1 VVWHLS
7 WVARPLSWVARPGSE
22 AKGVACSGLRGG
34 AGGARD
40 TCVARQSHATS
51 KRHAT
56 SKGHATRSC
65 HATRRDVKSC
75 DAIKGEWPYTTVP
88 SRFRALPLHRPR
100 LETSAMQSW
109 CHSRTLE
116 LFAIGL
122 AITFAMVT
130 IQSAVIA
137 DEDDGFDKKFSSDV
151 LPLLQRYCDHCHG
164 GPEPEAKFDTTHFV
178 DVRAIRDRW
187 HSWEDILRRLTDR
200 EMPPPNEELQ
210 PTDAEREQFLK
221 WSQAFKQQEMERHRD
236 DPGPLSLRRLSVAE
250 WNNTIRDLVGH
261 DIRPARDFPV
271 DPANEAGF
279 DNSAES
285 LTISPALVQKYLNA
299 ARFVADHML
308 LTPDGIRFAPYPV
321 STETDRDRYCV
332 QRIVDFYE
340 RQPTNL
346 TAYLVA
352 ASSWSRGSN
361 DHTDEALISFSEK
374 AAISPKYLNTL
385 LTALHDPEVQYGPL
399 KEVQIRWQSLLDEAL
414 SEQEVAQGCEELRR
428 YIVGQRE
435 KLSPQVE
442 NLRAPG
448 GINGGSQP
456 LVLWKNRE
464 LAANRRRCR
473 SDGFTDDPEQSVL
486 PLDLRRAYGSLGEP
500 EKVKILNDYEKF
512 CSTFPNTFYVAER
525 GRAHIAP
532 QDAAKEA
539 KGRLLSAGFHS
550 MMGYF
555 RDDQPLYE
563 LILSEQE
570 QQELDRLWDELDFIA
585 EVPVRQYA
593 GHLWFERAEA
603 SFLTDDRFDFVRA
616 EDKNASSSEMMAKF
630 AKIYLEKLREKSAD
644 EQVVAAVEYYFR
656 EMDQRLRK
664 LENDR
669 QAAEVKQLDS
679 LLKMIESIYRR
690 PVGPEVVERWRDFYR
705 DVRQL
710 PTANH
715 RTALEDTL
723 VSLLLSPQHLYRWD
737 LGANSPA
744 VVALDG
750 DELAARWSYFLWAS
764 SPDTLLRQGAMQD
777 ELLDREGISRQ
788 LQRMVHDARFEG
800 MVREFLGNWLDFR
813 RFESHNGVDRN
824 QFPEFDDAMRQAMF
838 DEPIQYFMDLM
849 RRDGQLIELIDSNY
863 VVVNKPLAKF
873 YGLKASYDQIGEE
886 WQRLETVAAQD
897 RGGLISMSV
906 FLTQNSPGLR
916 TSPVKRG
923 YWVVRKILGEK
934 IPAPPPNVPELPNS
948 EHDLGE
954 LTLRQVLQKH
964 REHPSCAGC
973 HARFDSFGLLL
984 EGFDPIGRPRKQD
997 LAGHTISAAAT
1008 LPDGNDAN
1016 GIVGLRN
1023 YIKSQ
1028 RADDFRRHFCESL
1041 VAYGLGRGLILS
1053 DQLLVEEMLAALR
1066 RENDRVSAPFKVLLQ
1081 SPQFQKKRGAEPRS
1095 QESEDVAR

>member
-1 VVWHLS
+1 
-7 WVARPLSWVARPGSE
+7 
-22 AKGVACSGLRGG
+22 
-34 AGGARD
+34 
-40 TCVARQSHATS
+40 
-51 KRHAT
+51 
-56 SKGHATRSC
+56 
-65 HATRRDVKSC
+65 
-75 DAIKGEWPYTTVP
+75 
-88 SRFRALPLHRPR
+88 
-100 LETSAMQSW
+100 MQRW
-109 CHSRTLE
+109 CHSRILK
-116 LFAIGL
+116 LISLSLAFAIAL
-122 AITFAMVT
+122 VT
-130 IQSAVIA
+130 IQNVVMA
-137 DEDDGFDKKFSSDV
+137 DEADDFDKKFASDV
-151 LPLLQRYCDHCHG
+151 QPLLQSYCDHCHG
-164 GPEPEAKFDTTHFV
+164 GPEPEAKFDTTQFV
-178 DVRAIRDRW
+178 DVRSIRDRW
-187 HSWEDILRRLTDR
+187 HSWEDILRRIADR
-200 EMPPPNEELQ
+200 EMPPPDEERQ
-210 PTDAEREQFLK
+210 PTAAEREQLLK
-221 WSQAFKQQEMERHRD
+221 WSHAFKQREMERHRD

-299 ARFVADHML
+299 ARFVVEHML

-321 STETDRDRYCV
+321 VTDTDRDRYCV
-332 QRIVDFYE
+332 QRIVDFYQ

-346 TAYLVA
+346 TPYLVA
-352 ASSWSRGSN
+352 ARTWSRDTN
-361 DHTDEALISFSEK
+361 ERDDAALISFADK
-374 AAISPKYLNTL
+374 AAISPKFLSTL

-399 KEVQIRWQSLLDEAL
+399 KEVQIRWQKLLDEAL
-414 SEQEVAQGCEELRR
+414 SDQEVAQDCEELRR

-435 KLSPQVE
+435 KLSPQIE

-464 LAANRRRCR
+464 IAANRRHCR
-473 SDGFTDDPEQSVL
+473 KDGFSDDPEQSVL
-486 PLDLRRAYGSLGEP
+486 PLDLRRSYASLSEL

-512 CSTFPNTFYVAER
+512 CSIFPDTFYVAER

-570 QQELDRLWDELDFIA
+570 QHELDRLWDELDFIA

-603 SFLTDDRFDFVRA
+603 SFLTDERFDFVRA
-616 EDKNASSSEMMAKF
+616 EDKNASSSEMMGKF
-630 AKIYLEKLREKSAD
+630 AKVYLEKLREKSAD
-644 EQVVAAVEYYFR
+644 EQVVAAVEYYFQ

-664 LENDR
+664 LENAR
-669 QAAEVKQLDS
+669 QVAEAKQLES
-679 LLKMIESIYRR
+679 LLEMIEAINRR
-690 PVGPEVVERWRDFYR
+690 PVGAEVAEQWRAFYR
-705 DVRQL
+705 DVLQL
-710 PTANH
+710 PTASH

-723 VSLLLSPQHLYRWD
+723 VALLLSPQHLYRWD
-737 LGANSPA
+737 LGANSSA

-764 SPDTLLRQGAMQD
+764 SPDTLLREGAMRN
-777 ELLDREGISRQ
+777 ELMDQEGVNHHLR
-788 LQRMVHDARFEG
+788 RMVHDARYEG

-813 RFESHNGVDRN
+813 RFEAHNGVDRN

-838 DEPIQYFMDLM
+838 DEPIQYFMDLI
-849 RRDGQLIELIDSNY
+849 RRDGQLMELIDSNY

-873 YGLKASYDQIGEE
+873 YGLKASYDEAGEV
-886 WQRLETVAAQD
+886 WQRLETAAAQD

-997 LAGHTISAAAT
+997 LAGHTISASAT
-1008 LPDGNDAN
+1008 LPDGSDAD

-1066 RENDRVSAPFKVLLQ
+1066 QENDRILAPFIVLLQ

-1095 QESEDVAR
+1095 EEIENVAE